1 MRLEAPLDDR
11 TRWSPAGQC
20 PIEHAM
26 GVVGSRTS
34 VLLMRE
40 AFYGTRRFDDFVER
54 LEIAPATASSHLRTL
69 TNAGLLERSPYR
81 EEGERARAEYV
92 LTRAG
97 SDLMPVI
104 IGLFEWGLK
113 YAGGSDQLEY
123 AHDGCGA
130 AVSVTVGCAD
140 GHQVGADEIAVRRV
154 RRTPR

>member
-11 TRWSPAGQC
+11 TGWSPAGQC

-26 GVVGSRTS
+26 GVVGSRTAM
-34 VLLMRE
+34 LLMRE

-54 LEIAPATASSHLRTL
+54 LEIAPATASAHLRTL
-69 TNAGLLERSPYR
+69 TDAGLLARSRYQ
-81 EEGERARAEYV
+81 EQGERARAEYV

-97 SDLMPVI
+97 SDLMPVV

-123 AHDGCGA
+123 AHEGCGA
-130 AVSVTVGCAD
+130 KVSVTVGCAD
-140 GHQVGADEIAVRRV
+140 GHAVPADEVEVRRV
-154 RRTPR
+154 RRSRR